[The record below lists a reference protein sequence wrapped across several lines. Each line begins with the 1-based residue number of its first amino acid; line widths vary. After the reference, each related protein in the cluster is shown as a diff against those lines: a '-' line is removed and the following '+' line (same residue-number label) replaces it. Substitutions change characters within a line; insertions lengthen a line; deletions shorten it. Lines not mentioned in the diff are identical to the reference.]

1 MSRTP
6 PALYLVELTVG
17 DWPAAVAWFGAVLDA
32 SPRSFPGREPYAL
45 FETAG
50 GRVAL
55 KRGAPHPGGVLLA
68 LEVGDL
74 TAELDRLAGRGIVPV
89 EPPKVSAEG
98 YRRAILRAPDGHRVS
113 LFEWLPRP
121 AAEPADPMGPAQST
135 NQQFSAEPAC
145 RPPRE
150 GL

>member
-17 DWPAAVAWFGAVLDA
+17 DWPAAVAWFGAVLDVG
-32 SPRSFPGREPYAL
+32 PRSFPGGEPYAL

-74 TAELDRLAGRGIVPV
+74 TAELDRLARRGIIPA

-98 YRRAILRAPDGHRVS
+98 YRRAILHAADGHRVS
-113 LFEWLPRP
+113 LFDWVPRSAAGSADSTGP
-121 AAEPADPMGPAQST
+121 LQPINQQFPAEPA
-135 NQQFSAEPAC
+135 
-145 RPPRE
+145 
-150 GL
+150 